1 MSTLTQTEE
10 DLFLDKLSA
19 AIDAV
24 GANDMVRAKEIA
36 GTMQIS
42 PESAQSIVRYMGKE
56 EFLELGFD
64 LSLVERALGKGWIDA
79 TKKIRQ

>member
-24 GANDMVRAKEIA
+24 GANDMVKAKEINR
-36 GTMQIS
+36 TIQIS
-42 PESAQSIVRYMGKE
+42 PESAQSITRYMGKE
-56 EFLELGFD
+56 RFLKLGFD
-64 LSLVERALGKGWIDA
+64 LTLVEQALGKGWMDGL
-79 TKKIRQ
+79 R